1 MAQAYKCDRCGK
13 FYEENIITHE
23 NERKYLL
30 TKNVNRG
37 DHIAE
42 HDFDL
47 CGACQSALECFMLRK
62 TFSPGE
68 VYATIVVHGQN
79 DFRFKPHEQIKYSP
93 SEIED
98 ILKGSVNN
106 VGE

>member
-30 TKNVNRG
+30 TENVNRG

-47 CGACQSALECFMLRK
+47 CGACQSALKQFLLKNTLAPDEVFTVLIEHVQSDKR
-62 TFSPGE
+62 FNIGE
-68 VYATIVVHGQN
+68 I
-79 DFRFKPHEQIKYSP
+79 IKYTP
-93 SEIED
+93 KEVED
-98 ILKGSVNN
+98 ILKER
-106 VGE
+106 VGNG

>member
-13 FYEENIITHE
+13 FYEENIIAHE

-30 TKNVNRG
+30 TENVNRG

-47 CGACQSALECFMLRK
+47 CGACQSALKQFLLK
-62 TFSPGE
+62 NTLAPDE
-68 VYATIVVHGQN
+68 VFTVLIEHGQS
-79 DFRFKPHEQIKYSP
+79 DKRFNIGEIIKYTP
-93 SEIED
+93 KEVED
-98 ILKGSVNN
+98 ILKER
-106 VGE
+106 VGNG